1 MNNEIKLPRK
11 DSTIGIKKRIF
22 NNQTTSSLLGFVNE
36 TSRQSANKNK
46 SEVKTNITKIHREDE
61 EVHLISWRWAELG
74 NYFLI
79 GAFLL
84 IAAGV
89 KICYHHSHTLS
100 THIPESWSVSYLFI
114 ESISISWSS
123 LFFQCSH
130 PFRYNC
136 RDHFLVSRWSVQL

>member
-1 MNNEIKLPRK
+1 MDSPQGPSKLINASKGINEIKLPK
-11 DSTIGIKKRIF
+11 NFSTIGIKKRIP
-22 NNQTTSSLLGFVNE
+22 NNRTTTSLATTN
-36 TSRQSANKNK
+36 QSPKSSKNQNKP
-46 SEVKTNITKIHREDE
+46 EVKTNVTIHREDE

-100 THIPESWSVSYLFI
+100 THIPESW
-114 ESISISWSS
+114 
-123 LFFQCSH
+123 
-130 PFRYNC
+130 
-136 RDHFLVSRWSVQL
+136 